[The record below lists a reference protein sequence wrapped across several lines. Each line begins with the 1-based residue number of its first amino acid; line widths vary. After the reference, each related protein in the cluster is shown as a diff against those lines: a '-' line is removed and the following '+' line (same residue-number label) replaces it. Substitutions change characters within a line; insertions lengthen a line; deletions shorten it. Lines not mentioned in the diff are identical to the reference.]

1 MNKPLLI
8 EIGVEELPAIPFLKE
23 LKNIEKKW
31 SDILEKNRL
40 LCDFDFFYTPRRLV
54 LWHREFQIK
63 QEDSTQ
69 EQFGAPIKIAFKD
82 GNPTGAALGFAK
94 KCGVSVEEL
103 DKIDQGRGEVLYFK
117 KEVIGTD
124 SKDLLNEMI
133 NEFINSLNFG
143 KSMRWASRSDSF
155 IRPIRSLAVLLGEE
169 IVPAELFGVKS
180 SNHAFAHRMVSYE
193 PFTFDFAGDY
203 FCKLDKNGVILYP
216 DERRKIILEQ
226 MKKIENENA
235 VKIDIDTELLEELVA
250 ITEYPT
256 ALIGKFD
263 KEFLELPEEV
273 IVTSMK
279 EHQRYFAV
287 YKDGNL
293 TNNFIV
299 VSNSKT
305 EDFSYIIAGNEKVL
319 RPRLADGMFF
329 YKNDSN
335 NGLSNE
341 GLKKL
346 VFVEGLGSM
355 YEKCEREAKI
365 ASYLVKLFNNSTSEV
380 TLDPIFNKDYI
391 DLELIQRAVMLSKA
405 DLMSEMVYEFTE
417 LQGLMGYYYA
427 KIAGEDELVY
437 TALKEQYLPDGED
450 SELPSNKFS
459 SIIALSYK
467 LDNLMGL
474 FSVGKIPS
482 GSKDPF
488 GLRRAAA
495 GIVKIA
501 MEHKLSLDL
510 NKIIDVLADNYKGLD
525 KKQLLDFFNE
535 RLFKIFEVNP
545 SVLKAV
551 LGSGETD
558 IYKIS
563 QKLCALNPIVQGDN
577 FKEYVSTFKRVANII
592 KDLDIDSKLEV
603 NKSLLE
609 DDEEKELYERYAKV
623 TAENYLTYDEELEAL
638 FALKPNL
645 DNFFDNVFVN
655 HDDEKIKINRKNLI
669 GLVYQAFKNIADIK
683 EITI

>member
-8 EIGVEELPAIPFLKE
+8 EIGVEELPAIPFLNE
-23 LKNIEKKW
+23 LPNIEKKW
-31 SDILEKNRL
+31 SNILEKNRL

-54 LWHREFQIK
+54 LWHREFQVS
-63 QEDSTQ
+63 QEDSII
-69 EQFGAPIKIAFKD
+69 EQFGAPIKMAYKD
-82 GNPTGAALGFAK
+82 GEPTGAALGFAK
-94 KCGVSVEEL
+94 KCGVDVSEIGKV
-103 DKIDQGRGEVLYFK
+103 DQGKGEILYFK
-117 KEVIGTD
+117 QEGKGSS
-124 SKDLLNEMI
+124 SKDLLNSMV

-143 KSMRWASRSDSF
+143 KSMRWASRTDSF
-155 IRPIRSLAVLLGEE
+155 IRPIRSLSIILGEE
-169 IVPAELFGVKS
+169 IVEGELFGVKS
-180 SNHAFAHRMVSYE
+180 SNFSFAHRMVSYE
-193 PFTFDFAGDY
+193 PFTYSFAGDY

-216 DERRKIILEQ
+216 DERREKILSQ
-226 MKKIENENA
+226 MKDIEQRHN
-235 VKIDIDTELLEELVA
+235 VKIDIDKELLEEVVA

-256 ALIGKFD
+256 ALIGQFD
-263 KEFLELPEEV
+263 IEFLELPEEV

-287 YKDGNL
+287 YKNDKL

-305 EDFSYIIAGNEKVL
+305 NDFGFIISGNEKVL
-319 RPRLADGMFF
+319 RPRLADAMFF
-329 YKNDSN
+329 YKNDIKK
-335 NGLSNE
+335 GLSND

-346 VFVEGLGSM
+346 IFVEGLGSM
-355 YEKCEREAKI
+355 YEKCERETNI
-365 ASYLVKLFNNSTSEV
+365 AFYLA
-380 TLDPIFNKDYI
+380 DIFKVEEK
-391 DLELIQRAVMLSKA
+391 ELLQKAVMLSKA

-427 KIAGEDELVY
+427 KIANEDELVY

-450 SELPSNKFS
+450 SELPSNVFS
-459 SIIALSYK
+459 SIVALSYK

-474 FSVGKIPS
+474 FSVGKIPT

-501 MEHKLSLDL
+501 IEHKLSIDL
-510 NKIIDVLADNYKGLD
+510 PKIIDELSVNYKNLD
-525 KKQLLDFFNE
+525 KKVLIEFFNE

-545 SVLKAV
+545 TVLKAV

-563 QKLCALNPIVQGDN
+563 QKLCALNPIVQSDN
-577 FKEYVSTFKRVANII
+577 FKEYVATFKRVANII
-592 KDLDIDSKLEV
+592 KDIDTSKDLVIDEKIFE
-603 NKSLLE
+603 NN
-609 DDEEKELYERYAKV
+609 EEKELYTKYTQISSKV
-623 TAENYLTYDEELEAL
+623 YVTYEEELEAL
-638 FALKPNL
+638 FSLKTQL

-655 HDDEKIKINRKNLI
+655 HENEAIKTNRKNLI
-669 GLVYQAFKNIADIK
+669 GLVYQGFKNIADIK

>member
-8 EIGVEELPAIPFLKE
+8 EIGVEELPAIPFLNE
-23 LKNIEKKW
+23 LPNIEKKW

-54 LWHREFQIK
+54 LWHREFQVK
-63 QEDSTQ
+63 QEDSTI
-69 EQFGAPIKIAFKD
+69 EQFGAPVKIAYKD
-82 GNPTGAALGFAK
+82 GVPTGAAISFAAKLGVD
-94 KCGVSVEEL
+94 VSVLEKKDL
-103 DKIDQGRGEVLYFK
+103 GKGEVLYFK
-117 KEVIGTD
+117 QEVIGSE
-124 SKDLLNEMI
+124 SKTLLNEMI
-133 NEFINSLNFG
+133 NEFVASLNFG
-143 KSMRWASRSDSF
+143 KSMRWASRTDSF
-155 IRPIRSLAVLLGEE
+155 IRPIRSLSVLLGEE
-169 IVPAELFGVKS
+169 IVDAELFGVKS
-180 SNHAFAHRMVSYE
+180 SNFSFAHRMVSYE
-193 PFTFDFAGDY
+193 PFTYSFAGDY
-203 FCKLDKNGVILYP
+203 FCKLDKSGVILYP

-226 MKKIENENA
+226 MKNIEQRHNIKIE
-235 VKIDIDTELLEELVA
+235 IDTELLEEVVA

-279 EHQRYFAV
+279 ENQRYFAV

-299 VSNSKT
+299 VSNAKT
-305 EDFSYIIAGNEKVL
+305 NDFGYIIQGNEKVL
-319 RPRLADGMFF
+319 RPRLADAMFF
-329 YKNDSN
+329 YKNDIK

-355 YEKCEREAKI
+355 YDKCEREAKI
-365 ASYLVKLFNNSTSEV
+365 ASYLANTFEVKE
-380 TLDPIFNKDYI
+380 K
-391 DLELIQRAVMLSKA
+391 ELIQRAVMLSKA

-427 KIAGEDELVY
+427 KIAKENDLVSL
-437 TALKEQYLPDGED
+437 ALKEQYLPTGED
-450 SELPSNKFS
+450 SELPSNVFS
-459 SIIALSYK
+459 SIVALSNK
-467 LDNLMGL
+467 LDNLMAL
-474 FSVGKIPS
+474 FSVGKIPT

-501 MEHKLSLDL
+501 MEHKLPIDL
-510 NKIIDVLADNYKGLD
+510 SKIIDELSTNYKNLD
-525 KKQLLDFFNE
+525 KKVLIEFFNE

-545 SVLKAV
+545 TVLKAV
-551 LGSGETD
+551 LASGETD

-563 QKLCALNPIVQGDN
+563 QKLCALNPIVQSDN
-577 FKEYVSTFKRVANII
+577 FKDYVATFKRVANII
-592 KDLDIDSKLEV
+592 KDVDVNSKLLIDE
-603 NKSLLE
+603 KLFE
-609 DDEEKELYERYAKV
+609 DKEEKELFAKFNEV
-623 TAENYLTYDEELEAL
+623 QSKTYKTYDEELEAL
-638 FALKPNL
+638 FALKPEL

-655 HDDEKIKINRKNLI
+655 HENEKIKINRKNLVGVI
-669 GLVYQAFKNIADIK
+669 YQGFRKIADIK

>member
-8 EIGVEELPAIPFLKE
+8 EIGVEELPAIPFLNE
-23 LKNIEKKW
+23 LPNIEKKW

-54 LWHREFQIK
+54 LWHREFQVK
-63 QEDSTQ
+63 QEDSTI
-69 EQFGAPIKIAFKD
+69 EQFGAPVKIAYKD
-82 GNPTGAALGFAK
+82 GVPTGAAISFAAKLGVD
-94 KCGVSVEEL
+94 VSVLEKKDL
-103 DKIDQGRGEVLYFK
+103 GKGEVLYFK
-117 KEVIGTD
+117 QEVIGSE
-124 SKDLLNEMI
+124 SKTLLNEMI
-133 NEFINSLNFG
+133 NEFVASLNFG
-143 KSMRWASRSDSF
+143 KSMRWASRTDSF
-155 IRPIRSLAVLLGEE
+155 IRPIRSLSVLLGEE
-169 IVPAELFGVKS
+169 IVDAELFGVKS
-180 SNHAFAHRMVSYE
+180 SNFSFAHRMVSYE
-193 PFTFDFAGDY
+193 PFTYSFAGDY
-203 FCKLDKNGVILYP
+203 FCKLDKSGVILYP

-226 MKKIENENA
+226 MKNIEQRHNIKIE
-235 VKIDIDTELLEELVA
+235 IDTELLEEVVA

-263 KEFLELPEEV
+263 EEFLELPEEV

-279 EHQRYFAV
+279 ENQRYFAV

-299 VSNSKT
+299 VSNAKT
-305 EDFSYIIAGNEKVL
+305 NDFGYIIQGNEKVL
-319 RPRLADGMFF
+319 RPRLADAMFF
-329 YKNDSN
+329 YKNDIK

-355 YEKCEREAKI
+355 YDKCEREAKI
-365 ASYLVKLFNNSTSEV
+365 ASYLANTFEVKE
-380 TLDPIFNKDYI
+380 K
-391 DLELIQRAVMLSKA
+391 ELIQRAVMLSKA

-427 KIAGEDELVY
+427 KIAKEDNLVSL
-437 TALKEQYLPDGED
+437 ALKEQYLPTGED
-450 SELPSNKFS
+450 SELPSNVFS
-459 SIIALSYK
+459 SIVALSNK
-467 LDNLMGL
+467 LDNLMAL
-474 FSVGKIPS
+474 FSVRKIPT

-501 MEHKLSLDL
+501 MEHKLPIDL
-510 NKIIDVLADNYKGLD
+510 SKIIDELSTNYKNLD
-525 KKQLLDFFNE
+525 KKVLIEFFNE

-545 SVLKAV
+545 TVLKAV
-551 LGSGETD
+551 LASGETD

-563 QKLCALNPIVQGDN
+563 QKLCALNPIVQSDN
-577 FKEYVSTFKRVANII
+577 FKDYVATFKRVANII
-592 KDLDIDSKLEV
+592 KDVDVNSKLLIDE
-603 NKSLLE
+603 KLFE
-609 DDEEKELYERYAKV
+609 DKEEKELFAKFNEV
-623 TAENYLTYDEELEAL
+623 QSKAYKTYDEELEAL
-638 FALKPNL
+638 FALKPEL

-655 HDDEKIKINRKNLI
+655 HENEKIKTNRKNLVGVI
-669 GLVYQAFKNIADIK
+669 YQGFRKIADIK

>member
-8 EIGVEELPAIPFLKE
+8 EIGVEELPAIPFLNE
-23 LKNIEKKW
+23 LPNIEKKW

-54 LWHREFQIK
+54 LWHREFQVK
-63 QEDSTQ
+63 QEDSTI
-69 EQFGAPIKIAFKD
+69 EQFGAPVKIAYKD
-82 GNPTGAALGFAK
+82 GVPTGAAISFAAKLGVD
-94 KCGVSVEEL
+94 VSVLEKKDL
-103 DKIDQGRGEVLYFK
+103 GKGEVLYFK
-117 KEVIGTD
+117 QEVIGSE
-124 SKDLLNEMI
+124 SKTLLNEMI
-133 NEFINSLNFG
+133 NEFVASLNFG
-143 KSMRWASRSDSF
+143 KSMRWASRTDSF
-155 IRPIRSLAVLLGEE
+155 IRPIRSLSVLLGEE
-169 IVPAELFGVKS
+169 IVDAELFGVKS
-180 SNHAFAHRMVSYE
+180 SNFSFAHRMVSYE
-193 PFTFDFAGDY
+193 PFTYSFAGDY
-203 FCKLDKNGVILYP
+203 FCKLDKSGVILYP

-226 MKKIENENA
+226 MKNIEQRHNIKIE
-235 VKIDIDTELLEELVA
+235 IDTELLEEVVA

-263 KEFLELPEEV
+263 VEFLELPEEV

-279 EHQRYFAV
+279 ENQRYFAV

-299 VSNSKT
+299 VSNAKT
-305 EDFSYIIAGNEKVL
+305 NDFGYIIQGNEKVL
-319 RPRLADGMFF
+319 RPRLADAMFF
-329 YKNDSN
+329 YKNDIK

-355 YEKCEREAKI
+355 YDKCEREAKI
-365 ASYLVKLFNNSTSEV
+365 ASYLANTFEIKE
-380 TLDPIFNKDYI
+380 K
-391 DLELIQRAVMLSKA
+391 ELVQKAVMLSKA

-427 KIAGEDELVY
+427 KIAKEDNLVSL
-437 TALKEQYLPDGED
+437 ALKEQYLPTGED
-450 SELPSNKFS
+450 SELPSNVFS
-459 SIIALSYK
+459 SIVALSNK
-467 LDNLMGL
+467 LDNLMAL
-474 FSVGKIPS
+474 FSVGKIPT

-501 MEHKLSLDL
+501 MEHKLPIDL
-510 NKIIDVLADNYKGLD
+510 SKIIDELSTNYKNLD
-525 KKQLLDFFNE
+525 KKVLIEFFNE

-545 SVLKAV
+545 TVLKAV
-551 LGSGETD
+551 LASGETD

-563 QKLCALNPIVQGDN
+563 QKLCALNPIVQSDN
-577 FKEYVSTFKRVANII
+577 FKDYVATFKRVANII
-592 KDLDIDSKLEV
+592 KDVDVNSKLLIDE
-603 NKSLLE
+603 KLFE
-609 DDEEKELYERYAKV
+609 DKEEKELFTKFNEVQSKTYK
-623 TAENYLTYDEELEAL
+623 TYDEELEAL
-638 FALKPNL
+638 FALKPEL

-655 HDDEKIKINRKNLI
+655 HENEKIKTNRKNLVGVI
-669 GLVYQAFKNIADIK
+669 YQGFRKIADIK

>member
-8 EIGVEELPAIPFLKE
+8 EIGVEELPAIPFLNE
-23 LKNIEKKW
+23 LPNIEKKW
-31 SDILEKNRL
+31 SNILEKNRL

-54 LWHREFQIK
+54 LWHREFQLS
-63 QEDSTQ
+63 QEDSTI
-69 EQFGAPIKIAFKD
+69 EQFGAPIKLAYKD
-82 GNPTGAALGFAK
+82 GIPTGAALGFAK
-94 KCGVSVEEL
+94 KCGVDVSQL
-103 DKIDQGRGEVLYFK
+103 DKIDQGKGEVLYFK
-117 KEVIGTD
+117 QEVSG
-124 SKDLLNEMI
+124 SKSADLLNDMI
-133 NEFINSLNFG
+133 NEFIASLNFG
-143 KSMRWASRSDSF
+143 KSMRWASRKDSF
-155 IRPIRSLAVLLGEE
+155 IRPIRSLSIILGEQ
-169 IVPAELFGVKS
+169 IVDAELFGVKS
-180 SNHAFAHRMVSYE
+180 SNFSFAHRMVSYE
-193 PFTFDFAGDY
+193 PFTYSFAGDY

-216 DERRKIILEQ
+216 DERREKILSQ
-226 MKKIENENA
+226 MKDIEQRHN
-235 VKIDIDTELLEELVA
+235 VKIDIDKELLEEVVA

-256 ALIGKFD
+256 ALIGQFD
-263 KEFLELPEEV
+263 IEFLELPEEV

-287 YKDGNL
+287 YKNDKL

-305 EDFSYIIAGNEKVL
+305 NDFGFIISGNEKVL
-319 RPRLADGMFF
+319 RPRLADAMFF
-329 YKNDSN
+329 YKNDIR

-365 ASYLVKLFNNSTSEV
+365 ASYLA
-380 TLDPIFNKDYI
+380 DIFKVEEK
-391 DLELIQRAVMLSKA
+391 ELLQKAVMLSKA

-427 KIAGEDELVY
+427 KIANEDELVS
-437 TALKEQYLPDGED
+437 TSLKEQYLPDGED
-450 SELPSNKFS
+450 SELPSNVFS
-459 SIIALSYK
+459 SIVALSNK
-467 LDNLMGL
+467 IDNLMAL
-474 FSVGKIPS
+474 FSIGKIPT

-488 GLRRAAA
+488 ALRRAAA

-501 MEHKLSLDL
+501 MEHKLSIDL
-510 NKIIDVLADNYKGLD
+510 SKIIDELASSYKNLD
-525 KKQLLDFFNE
+525 KKALIEFFNE

-545 SVLKAV
+545 TVLKAV

-563 QKLCALNPIVQGDN
+563 QKLCALNPIVQSDN
-577 FKEYVSTFKRVANII
+577 FKEYVATFKRVANII
-592 KDLDIDSKLEV
+592 KDIDTSTSLTIDEKLFE
-603 NKSLLE
+603 NN
-609 DDEEKELYERYAKV
+609 EETELYTKYIQISSKGYV
-623 TAENYLTYDEELEAL
+623 TYEEELEAL
-638 FALKPNL
+638 FSLKIQL

-655 HDDEKIKINRKNLI
+655 HENEEIKMNRKNLI
-669 GLVYQAFKNIADIK
+669 GLVYQGFKSIADIK

>member
-8 EIGVEELPAIPFLKE
+8 EIGVEELPAIPFLNE
-23 LKNIEKKW
+23 LSNIEKKW

-54 LWHREFQIK
+54 LWHREFQVS
-63 QEDSTQ
+63 QEDSII
-69 EQFGAPIKIAFKD
+69 EQFGAPIKIAYKD
-82 GNPTGAALGFAK
+82 GEPTGAALGFAK
-94 KCGVSVEEL
+94 KCGVDVSAL
-103 DKIDQGRGEVLYFK
+103 DKIDQGKGEVLYFK
-117 KEVIGTD
+117 QKVVG
-124 SKDLLNEMI
+124 SLSADLLNEMI
-133 NEFINSLNFG
+133 NEFVASLNFG
-143 KSMRWASRSDSF
+143 KSMRWASRTDSF
-155 IRPIRSLAVLLGEE
+155 IRPIRSLSIILGEE
-169 IVPAELFGVKS
+169 VVEGELFGVKS
-180 SNHAFAHRMVSYE
+180 SNFSFAHRMVSYE
-193 PFTFDFAGDY
+193 PFTYSFAGDY

-216 DERRKIILEQ
+216 DERREKILSQ
-226 MKKIENENA
+226 MKNIEQRHN
-235 VKIDIDTELLEELVA
+235 VKIDIDKELLEEVVA

-256 ALIGKFD
+256 ALIGQFD
-263 KEFLELPEEV
+263 IEFLELPEEV

-287 YKDGNL
+287 YKNDKL

-305 EDFSYIIAGNEKVL
+305 EDFGYIISGNEKVL
-319 RPRLADGMFF
+319 RPRLADAMFF
-329 YKNDSN
+329 YKNDIK

-355 YEKCEREAKI
+355 YDKCEREAKI
-365 ASYLVKLFNNSTSEV
+365 AFYLA
-380 TLDPIFNKDYI
+380 DIFKVEEK
-391 DLELIQRAVMLSKA
+391 ELLQKAVMLSKA

-427 KIAGEDELVY
+427 KIAGEDELVF
-437 TALKEQYLPDGED
+437 TSLKEQYLPDGED
-450 SELPSNKFS
+450 SELPSNVFS
-459 SIIALSYK
+459 SIVALSYK

-474 FSVGKIPS
+474 FSVGKIPT

-501 MEHKLSLDL
+501 MEHKLAIDL
-510 NKIIDVLADNYKGLD
+510 PKIIDALSVNYKNLD
-525 KKQLLDFFNE
+525 KKVLIEFFNE

-545 SVLKAV
+545 TVLKAV
-551 LGSGETD
+551 LRSGETD
-558 IYKIS
+558 IYKVS
-563 QKLCALNPIVQGDN
+563 QKLCALNPIVQSDN
-577 FKEYVSTFKRVANII
+577 FKEYVATFKRVANII
-592 KDLDIDSKLEV
+592 KDVDTS
-603 NKSLLE
+603 
-609 DDEEKELYERYAKV
+609 KELAIDEKLFENKEEIELYTKYSEVSSKAYMTYE
-623 TAENYLTYDEELEAL
+623 EELEAL
-638 FALKPNL
+638 FSLKTQL

-655 HDDEKIKINRKNLI
+655 HENETIKINRKNLI
-669 GLVYQAFKNIADIK
+669 GLVYQGFKNIADIK

>member
-8 EIGVEELPAIPFLKE
+8 EIGVEELPAIPFLNE
-23 LKNIEKKW
+23 LPNIEKKW

-40 LCDFDFFYTPRRLV
+40 LCDFNFFYTPRRLV
-54 LWHREFQIK
+54 LWHREFQVS
-63 QEDSTQ
+63 QEDSLI
-69 EQFGAPIKIAFKD
+69 EQFGAPIKIAYKD
-82 GNPTGAALGFAK
+82 GEPTGAALGFAK
-94 KCGVSVEEL
+94 KCGVDISEIG
-103 DKIDQGRGEVLYFK
+103 KIDQGKGEVLYFK
-117 KEVIGTD
+117 QEVKG
-124 SKDLLNEMI
+124 SLSSSLLNNMV
-133 NEFINSLNFG
+133 NEFVASLNFG
-143 KSMRWASRSDSF
+143 KSMRWASRTDSF
-155 IRPIRSLAVLLGEE
+155 IRPIRSLSIILGEQ
-169 IVPAELFGVKS
+169 IVEGELFGVKS
-180 SNHAFAHRMVSYE
+180 SNYSFAHRMVSYE
-193 PFTFDFAGDY
+193 PFTYSFAGEY

-216 DERRKIILEQ
+216 DERRERILSQ
-226 MKKIENENA
+226 MKDIEQRHN
-235 VKIDIDTELLEELVA
+235 VKIDIDKELLEEVVA

-256 ALIGKFD
+256 ALIGQFD
-263 KEFLELPEEV
+263 IEFLELPEEV

-305 EDFSYIIAGNEKVL
+305 EDFGYIISGNEKVL
-319 RPRLADGMFF
+319 RPRLADAMFF
-329 YKNDSN
+329 YKNDIKK
-335 NGLSNE
+335 GLSNE

-365 ASYLVKLFNNSTSEV
+365 ADYLAN
-380 TLDPIFNKDYI
+380 IFKVEKK
-391 DLELIQRAVMLSKA
+391 ELLQKAIMLSKA

-427 KIAGEDELVY
+427 KIANEDELISIS
-437 TALKEQYLPDGED
+437 LKEQYLPDGED
-450 SELPSNKFS
+450 SELPSNVFS
-459 SIIALSYK
+459 SIVALSYK

-474 FSVGKIPS
+474 FSVGKIPT

-501 MEHKLSLDL
+501 MEHKLAIDL
-510 NKIIDVLADNYKGLD
+510 TKIIDELSANYKNLD
-525 KKQLLDFFNE
+525 KKALTEFFNE

-545 SVLKAV
+545 TVIKAV
-551 LGSGETD
+551 LASGETD
-558 IYKIS
+558 IYKVS
-563 QKLCALNPIVQGDN
+563 QKLCALNPIVQSDN
-577 FKEYVSTFKRVANII
+577 FKEYVATFKRVANII
-592 KDLDIDSKLEV
+592 KDIDTSKELAIDSKLFE
-603 NKSLLE
+603 NK
-609 DDEEKELYERYAKV
+609 EETELFAKYSEISSKIYVTYE
-623 TAENYLTYDEELEAL
+623 EELEAL
-638 FALKPNL
+638 FSLKIQL

-655 HDDEKIKINRKNLI
+655 HENEAIKINRKNLI
-669 GLVYQAFKNIADIK
+669 GLVYQEFKNIADIK

>member
-8 EIGVEELPAIPFLKE
+8 EIGVEELPAIPFLNE
-23 LKNIEKKW
+23 LPNIEKKW

-54 LWHREFQIK
+54 LWHREFQVK
-63 QEDSTQ
+63 QGDSTV
-69 EQFGAPIKIAFKD
+69 EQFGAPVKIAYKD
-82 GNPTGAALGFAK
+82 GVPTGAAISFAA
-94 KCGVSVEEL
+94 KCGVDVSEL
-103 DKIDQGRGEVLYFK
+103 EKIDLGKGEVLYFK
-117 KEVIGTD
+117 QEVKGSE
-124 SKDLLNEMI
+124 SKNLLNEMV
-133 NEFINSLNFG
+133 NEFVHSLNFG
-143 KSMRWASRSDSF
+143 KSMRWASRTDSF
-155 IRPIRSLAVLLGEE
+155 IRPIRSLSIILGEE
-169 IVPAELFGVKS
+169 IVDAELFGVKS
-180 SNHAFAHRMVSYE
+180 SNFSFAHRMVSYE
-193 PFTFDFAGDY
+193 PFSYSFAGDY
-203 FCKLDKNGVILYP
+203 FCKLDKSGVILYP
-216 DERRKIILEQ
+216 DERRTRILSQ
-226 MKKIENENA
+226 MKDIEQRHNIKIE
-235 VKIDIDTELLEELVA
+235 IDTELLEEVVA

-263 KEFLELPEEV
+263 VEFLELPEEV

-279 EHQRYFAV
+279 ENQRYFAV

-305 EDFSYIIAGNEKVL
+305 EDFGYIIAGNEKVL
-319 RPRLADGMFF
+319 RPRLADAMFF
-329 YKNDSN
+329 YKNDIK

-346 VFVEGLGSM
+346 VFVEGLGST

-365 ASYLVKLFNNSTSEV
+365 ASYLADVFDVKE
-380 TLDPIFNKDYI
+380 K
-391 DLELIQRAVMLSKA
+391 ELLQKAVMLSKA

-427 KIAGEDELVY
+427 KLAGEDKLVY

-450 SELPSNKFS
+450 SELPSNVFS
-459 SIIALSYK
+459 SIVALSYK

-474 FSVGKIPS
+474 FSVGKIPT

-501 MEHKLSLDL
+501 MEHKLAIDL
-510 NKIIDVLADNYKGLD
+510 PKIIDALSENYKNLD
-525 KKQLLDFFNE
+525 KKALIEFFNE

-545 SVLKAV
+545 TVIKAV
-551 LGSGETD
+551 LASGETD
-558 IYKIS
+558 VYKVS
-563 QKLCALNPIVQGDN
+563 QKLCALNPIVQSDN
-577 FKEYVSTFKRVANII
+577 FKEYVATFKRVANII
-592 KDLDIDSKLEV
+592 KDIDTS
-603 NKSLLE
+603 
-609 DDEEKELYERYAKV
+609 KELAIDDKLFENKEETELFTKYNEVSSRTYASYE
-623 TAENYLTYDEELEAL
+623 EELEAL
-638 FALKPNL
+638 FSLKTQL
-645 DNFFDNVFVN
+645 DNFFENVFVN
-655 HDDEKIKINRKNLI
+655 HENEAIKTNRKNLI
-669 GLVYQAFKNIADIK
+669 GLVYQGFKNIADIK

>member
-8 EIGVEELPAIPFLKE
+8 EIGVEELPAIPFLNE
-23 LKNIEKKW
+23 LPNIEKKW

-54 LWHREFQIK
+54 LWHREFQVK
-63 QEDSTQ
+63 QEDSTI
-69 EQFGAPIKIAFKD
+69 EQFGAPVKIAYKD
-82 GNPTGAALGFAK
+82 GVPTGAAISFAAKLGVD
-94 KCGVSVEEL
+94 VSVLEKKDL
-103 DKIDQGRGEVLYFK
+103 GKGEVLYFK
-117 KEVIGTD
+117 QEVIGSE
-124 SKDLLNEMI
+124 SKTLLNEMI
-133 NEFINSLNFG
+133 NEFVASLNFG
-143 KSMRWASRSDSF
+143 KSMRWASRTDSF
-155 IRPIRSLAVLLGEE
+155 IRPIRSLSVLLGEE
-169 IVPAELFGVKS
+169 IVDAELFGVKS
-180 SNHAFAHRMVSYE
+180 SNFSFAHRMVSYE
-193 PFTFDFAGDY
+193 PFTYSFAGDY
-203 FCKLDKNGVILYP
+203 FCKLDKSGVILYP

-226 MKKIENENA
+226 MKNIEQRHNIKIE
-235 VKIDIDTELLEELVA
+235 IDTELLEEVVA

-279 EHQRYFAV
+279 ENQRYFAV

-299 VSNSKT
+299 VSNAKT
-305 EDFSYIIAGNEKVL
+305 NDFGYIIQGNEKVL
-319 RPRLADGMFF
+319 RPRLADAMFF
-329 YKNDSN
+329 YKNDIK

-355 YEKCEREAKI
+355 YDKCEREAKI
-365 ASYLVKLFNNSTSEV
+365 AFYLANTFEVKE
-380 TLDPIFNKDYI
+380 K
-391 DLELIQRAVMLSKA
+391 ELIQRAVMLSKA

-427 KIAGEDELVY
+427 KIAKEDNLVSL
-437 TALKEQYLPDGED
+437 ALKEQYLPTGED
-450 SELPSNKFS
+450 SELPSNVFS
-459 SIIALSYK
+459 SIVALSNK
-467 LDNLMGL
+467 LDNLMAL
-474 FSVGKIPS
+474 FSVGKIPT

-501 MEHKLSLDL
+501 MEHKLPIDL
-510 NKIIDVLADNYKGLD
+510 SKIIDELSTNYKNLD
-525 KKQLLDFFNE
+525 KKVLIEFFNE

-545 SVLKAV
+545 TVLKAV
-551 LGSGETD
+551 LASGETD

-563 QKLCALNPIVQGDN
+563 QKLCALNPIVQSDN
-577 FKEYVSTFKRVANII
+577 FKDYVATFKRVANII
-592 KDLDIDSKLEV
+592 KDVDVNSKLLIDE
-603 NKSLLE
+603 KLFE
-609 DDEEKELYERYAKV
+609 DKEEKELFAKFNEV
-623 TAENYLTYDEELEAL
+623 QSKTYKTYDEELEAL
-638 FALKPNL
+638 FALKPEL

-655 HDDEKIKINRKNLI
+655 HENEKIKINRKNLVGVI
-669 GLVYQAFKNIADIK
+669 YQGFRKIADIK

>member
-8 EIGVEELPAIPFLKE
+8 EIGVEELPAIPFLNE
-23 LKNIEKKW
+23 LPNIEKKW

-40 LCDFDFFYTPRRLV
+40 LCDFEFYYTPRRLV
-54 LWHREFQIK
+54 LWHREFQVA
-63 QEDSTQ
+63 QEDSVV
-69 EQFGAPIKIAFKD
+69 EQFGAPVKIAYKD
-82 GNPTGAALGFAK
+82 GEPTGAALGFAK
-94 KCGVSVEEL
+94 KCGVEVSQLE
-103 DKIDQGRGEVLYFK
+103 KIDQGKGEVLYFK
-117 KEVIGTD
+117 QEVKG
-124 SKDLLNEMI
+124 SLSADLLNEMV
-133 NEFINSLNFG
+133 NEFVNSLNFG
-143 KSMRWASRSDSF
+143 KSMRWASRTDSF
-155 IRPIRSLAVLLGEE
+155 IRPIRSLSIILGEQ
-169 IVPAELFGVKS
+169 IVEGELFGVKS
-180 SNHAFAHRMVSYE
+180 SNFSFAHRMVSYE
-193 PFTFDFAGDY
+193 PFTYSFAGDY

-216 DERRKIILEQ
+216 DERREKILSQ
-226 MKKIENENA
+226 MKDIEQRHNVKIE
-235 VKIDIDTELLEELVA
+235 IDKELLEEVVA

-256 ALIGKFD
+256 ALIGRFD
-263 KEFLELPEEV
+263 VEFLELPEEV

-305 EDFSYIIAGNEKVL
+305 EDFGYIIAGNEKVL
-319 RPRLADGMFF
+319 RPRLADAMFF
-329 YKNDSN
+329 YKNDIN

-355 YEKCEREAKI
+355 YDKCEREAKI
-365 ASYLVKLFNNSTSEV
+365 ASYLSDIFEV
-380 TLDPIFNKDYI
+380 EDK
-391 DLELIQRAVMLSKA
+391 ELLQRAVMLSKA

-427 KIAGEDELVY
+427 KIAKEDELVY
-437 TALKEQYLPDGED
+437 TSLKEQYLPDGED

-459 SIIALSYK
+459 SIVALSYK
-467 LDNLMGL
+467 LDNLMAL
-474 FSVGKIPS
+474 FSVGKIPT

-510 NKIIDVLADNYKGLD
+510 SKIIDELAVNYKNLD
-525 KKQLLDFFNE
+525 KKVLVEFFNE

-545 SVLKAV
+545 TVIKAV
-551 LGSGETD
+551 LASGETD
-558 IYKIS
+558 VYKIS
-563 QKLCALNPIVQGDN
+563 QKLCALNPVVQSDN
-577 FKEYVSTFKRVANII
+577 FKEYVATFKRVANII
-592 KDLDIDSKLEV
+592 KDIDVDSILIVEE
-603 NKSLLE
+603 NLLE
-609 DDEEKELYERYAKV
+609 DNEEKELFAKYKEV
-623 TAENYLTYDEELEAL
+623 SSKTYENYDDELEAL
-638 FALKPNL
+638 FALKPQL

-655 HDDEKIKINRKNLI
+655 HENESIKTNRKNLI
-669 GLVYQAFKNIADIK
+669 GTVYQGFKNIADIK

>member
-23 LKNIEKKW
+23 LPNIEKKW
-31 SDILEKNRL
+31 TNILEKNRL
-40 LCDFDFFYTPRRLV
+40 LCDFDFYYTPRRLV
-54 LWHREFQIK
+54 LWHRNFELS
-63 QEDSTQ
+63 QEDSIV

-82 GNPTGAALGFAK
+82 GEPTGAALGFAK
-94 KCGVSVEEL
+94 KCGVDLSQL
-103 DKIDQGRGEVLYFK
+103 DKIDQGKGEVLYFK
-117 KEVIGTD
+117 KEVKGMNA
-124 SKDLLNEMI
+124 KDLLNTMV

-143 KSMRWASRSDSF
+143 KSMRWGSRTDSF
-155 IRPIRSLAVLLGEE
+155 IRPIRSLSILLGEE
-169 IVPAELFGVKS
+169 IVDAELFGVKS
-180 SNHAFAHRMVSYE
+180 SNFSFAHRMVSYE
-193 PFTFDFAGDY
+193 PFTYSFAGDY

-216 DERRKIILEQ
+216 EERKEKILSQ
-226 MKKIENENA
+226 MKDIEA
-235 VKIDIDTELLEELVA
+235 RHSVKIDIDEELLEEVVA

-263 KEFLELPEEV
+263 VEFLELPEEV

-287 YKDGNL
+287 YKDDKL

-305 EDFSYIIAGNEKVL
+305 DDFGHIISGNEKVL

-329 YKNDSN
+329 YKNDIS

-346 VFVEGLGSM
+346 TFVEGLGSM
-355 YEKCEREAKI
+355 YEKSEREAKI
-365 ASYLVKLFNNSTSEV
+365 ATYLANL
-380 TLDPIFNKDYI
+380 LDVEKK
-391 DLELIQRAVMLSKA
+391 ELIEKAVMLSKA
-405 DLMSEMVYEFTE
+405 DLMSEMVFEFTE

-427 KIAGEDELVY
+427 KLAGEDEAVY

-450 SELPSNKFS
+450 SELPSSTFS
-459 SIIALSYK
+459 SIIALAYK

-474 FSVGKIPS
+474 FSVGKIPT

-495 GIVKIA
+495 GIVKISI
-501 MEHKLSLDL
+501 EHKLTIDL
-510 NKIIDVLADNYKGLD
+510 PKIIDAMASGYKGLD
-525 KKQLLDFFNE
+525 KKQLIEFFND
-535 RLFKIFEVNP
+535 RLFKIFDVNP

-563 QKLCALNPIVQGDN
+563 QKLCALNPIVQSDN
-577 FKEYVSTFKRVANII
+577 FKESATTFKRVANII
-592 KDLDIDSKLEV
+592 KDLDLNCILSIDE
-603 NKSLLE
+603 SLLE
-609 DDEEKELYERYAKV
+609 EDAERKLVLKYNEIISRSYE
-623 TAENYLTYDEELEAL
+623 TYDQELEAL
-638 FALKPNL
+638 FAMKPEL
-645 DNFFDNVFVN
+645 DNFFEKVFVN
-655 HDDEKIKINRKNLI
+655 HEDEKIKTNRKNTIALI
-669 GLVYQAFKNIADIK
+669 YLAFKKIADIK

>member
-23 LKNIEKKW
+23 LPNIEKKW
-31 SDILEKNRL
+31 ATILEKNRL

-54 LWHREFQIK
+54 LWHREFQVK
-63 QEDSTQ
+63 QEDSV
-69 EQFGAPIKIAFKD
+69 EEMFGAPVKIAFKD
-82 GNPTGAALGFAK
+82 GEATPAALGFAK
-94 KCGVSVEEL
+94 KCGVSVDEL
-103 DKIDQGRGEVLYFK
+103 ERKDQGRGEVLYYK
-117 KEVIGTD
+117 KEVSGIEA
-124 SKDLLNEMI
+124 KDLLNDMV
-133 NEFINSLNFG
+133 NEFISSLDFG
-143 KSMRWASRSDSF
+143 KSMRWASRTDSF
-155 IRPIRSLAVLLGEE
+155 IRPIRSLAILLGEE
-169 IVPAELFGVKS
+169 VVEAELFGVKS
-180 SNHAFAHRMVSYE
+180 SNFSFAHRMVSYE
-193 PFTFDFAGDY
+193 PFTYDFAGDY

-216 DERRKIILEQ
+216 DERRKRILEQ
-226 MKKIENENA
+226 MKEIEASNG
-235 VKIDIDTELLEELVA
+235 VKIDIDEELLEEVVA

-263 KEFLELPEEV
+263 EEFLELPEEV

-287 YKDGNL
+287 YKDGEL

-305 EDFSYIIAGNEKVL
+305 EDFSHIIAGNEKVL

-329 YKNDSN
+329 WKNDIA

-346 VFVEGLGSM
+346 TFVEGLGSM

-365 ASYLVKLFNNSTSEV
+365 ATFLAEKLGEDKELVQK
-380 TLDPIFNKDYI
+380 
-391 DLELIQRAVMLSKA
+391 AVMLSKA
-405 DLMSEMVYEFTE
+405 DLMSEMVFEFTE

-427 KIAGEDELVY
+427 KIAGEKEEIY
-437 TALKEQYLPDGED
+437 TALKEQYLPDGEGSD
-450 SELPSNKFS
+450 LPSTTFS
-459 SIIALSYK
+459 SIVALSYK

-501 MEHKLSLDL
+501 IEHKLAIDL
-510 NKIIDVLADNYKGLD
+510 EEIIDALASNYKGLE
-525 KKQLLDFFNE
+525 KTKLVEFFNE
-535 RLFKIFEVNP
+535 RLFKIFDVNP

-551 LGSGETD
+551 LGSEESD
-558 IYKIS
+558 IFKIS
-563 QKLCALNPIVQGDN
+563 QKLCALNPIVLSDN
-577 FKEYVSTFKRVANII
+577 FKEYSATFKRVANII
-592 KDLDIDSKLEV
+592 KDLDINSELAV
-603 NKSLLE
+603 NVELFE
-609 DDEEKELYERYAKV
+609 DKEEKELYEAFNSV
-623 TAENYLTYDEELEAL
+623 TSKEYLSYEDELDAL
-638 FALKPNL
+638 FALKPQL

-655 HDDEKIKINRKNLI
+655 HEDENIKANRKNII
-669 GLVYQAFKNIADIK
+669 GKVYQAFKEIADIK

>member
-216 DERRKIILEQ
+216 EERRKTILVQ
-226 MKKIENENA
+226 MKKIEAENG

-329 YKNDSN
+329 YKNDIN

-355 YEKCEREAKI
+355 YEKGEREVAI
-365 ASYLVKLFNNSTSEV
+365 ASYLA
-380 TLDPIFNKDYI
+380 DIFNVEQK
-391 DLELIQRAVMLSKA
+391 ELITKAVMLSKA